1 MHTPFGYLTY
11 CTNIHAG
18 ESWEDHF
25 TALKENIPS
34 IKKHLSPDK
43 PFGIGLRLSHLAG
56 QGLAKKENLDAFK
69 QWLEKTQT
77 YVFVM
82 NGFPYGGFHHT
93 KVKDQVHAP
102 DWLTQ
107 ERVLYTIQLFRI
119 LSSLLPKGME
129 GGVSTSP
136 LSYKFWHSDKEEER
150 IQIVEK
156 ATANVLKVVLELIQL
171 KKETGQVMHID
182 LEPEPD
188 GLIGNGPEFLAWY
201 QQHLLPQG
209 IQYLGKELGF
219 SKDAAVAAIKDHV
232 QLCYDICH
240 FAVGF
245 EDHTFIIR
253 ELELQHIKVGRIQIS
268 AALKAAMAPKPEDR
282 KEVIEAFQQFN
293 ESTYLHQVVALQ
305 QDGTL
310 NQYPDLPEA
319 LHDAASPSVREWRSH
334 FHVPLF
340 VEDYGALQ
348 STQGDIEQVLTIQ
361 KQKPFTKYLEVE
373 TYTWEVLP
381 KKLKLPLKESIV
393 REMNWVLQL
402 LMK

>member
-1 MHTPFGYLTY
+1 MHTPIGYLTY

-25 TALKENIPS
+25 TALKENVPS

-69 QWLEKTQT
+69 QWLEKTKT

-107 ERVLYTIQLFRI
+107 ERVLYTIHLFRI

-136 LSYKFWHSDKEEER
+136 LSYKFWNSDKEEER

-245 EDHTFIIR
+245 EDHAFIIR

-282 KEVIEAFQQFN
+282 RDVIEAFQQFN

-319 LHDAASPSVREWRSH
+319 LHDAANPSVREWRSH

-340 VEDYGALQ
+340 VEDYGALK

-381 KKLKLPLKESIV
+381 EKLKLPLKESIV